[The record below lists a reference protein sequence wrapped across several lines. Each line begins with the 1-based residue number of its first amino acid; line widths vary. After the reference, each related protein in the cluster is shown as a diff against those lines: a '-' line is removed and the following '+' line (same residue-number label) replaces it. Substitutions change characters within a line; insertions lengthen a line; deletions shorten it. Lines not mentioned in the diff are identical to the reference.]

1 MTASE
6 TARPDEG
13 MPPEGDG
20 DGTPVCYLIVD
31 EYTRPGKPAGVLR
44 RVIAPDG
51 EITDER
57 VFRRNLA
64 WHDVTGR
71 YPVPGTDRDLFE
83 IPHGEAVRVI
93 AAMHLSAARAD
104 DPEEEPGITA
114 TSKPT
119 MNDLGIAPGT
129 VTWDRSGDGPG
140 SVEIAFPD
148 PPAGREGEWERGDW
162 VLMRVSGP
170 DGGGLVLVFDRN
182 EWACFLDGVRNG
194 EFDPA
199 SPE

>member
-6 TARPDEG
+6 AAPLDEG
-13 MPPEGDG
+13 VPIDSDG

-51 EITDER
+51 EITSEKA
-57 VFRRNLA
+57 FRRNLA

-71 YPVPGTDRDLFE
+71 YPVPGIDRDLFE
-83 IPHGEAVRVI
+83 IPHGEAARVI

-104 DPEEEPGITA
+104 DPAAGTA
-114 TSKPT
+114 AGQPAVPI
-119 MNDLGIAPGT
+119 LGIDPDT

-140 SVEIAFPD
+140 SVEIAFPA
-148 PPAGREGEWERGDW
+148 PPGDRPGEWETGDW

-170 DGGGLVLVFDRN
+170 GGGGLILVFDRN
-182 EWACFLDGVRNG
+182 EWSCFLDVVRNG
-194 EFDPA
+194 EFDA
-199 SPE
+199 AAE